1 MEQYGNMSRNESGH
15 GTMTAAKT
23 KMGKITKAKIKKMRI
38 NPAVSNGRF
47 VFVPFALAYRAF
59 CNYAFCDRAFYSE
72 GVSR

>member
-1 MEQYGNMSRNESGH
+1 
-15 GTMTAAKT
+15 
-23 KMGKITKAKIKKMRI
+23 MGKITKAKIKKMRI